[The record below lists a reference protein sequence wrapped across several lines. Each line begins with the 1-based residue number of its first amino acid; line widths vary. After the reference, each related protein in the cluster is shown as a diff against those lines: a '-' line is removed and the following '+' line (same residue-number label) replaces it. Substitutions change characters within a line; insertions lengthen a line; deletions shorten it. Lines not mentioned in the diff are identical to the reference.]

1 MSTSAFLLFSTSNYV
16 NEYACSI
23 IDLHDHVRTTRGES
37 STNVQLIVLNDAAK
51 GGLHQAAMEANAK
64 CSQEFVDCIKDV
76 LKNDGKTVA
85 TTRFCWFE
93 TTKPQTE
100 ADFEKDTETIARHL
114 TNSTVIFVVPGGNT
128 HWLMSGLQRVPR
140 IASMIQDSV
149 GKGQA
154 GYISFSA
161 GTIAAGVYTMVN
173 ADEIKP
179 NRFGDMPD
187 YDGAGGLQLCNF
199 TMRPHCDSDNS
210 GKKQARM
217 DGASSQFQWDRTV
230 SHTKQTVACTLA
242 GPCVP
247 GAILA
252 WGYRYFYEE
261 DQHFLFLSDTQHDAY
276 YQIGKHT
283 NLDRFTARGM
293 GK

>member
-1 MSTSAFLLFSTSNYV
+1 
-16 NEYACSI
+16 
-23 IDLHDHVRTTRGES
+23 
-37 STNVQLIVLNDAAK
+37 VQLIVLNDAAK

-210 GKKQARM
+210 GKKKGK
-217 DGASSQFQWDRTV
+217 DGWRKQSVPVGPYSV
-230 SHTKQTVACTLA
+230 SHQTKCCMYAC
-242 GPCVP
+242 GPLCPWCDFGIGVP
-247 GAILA
+247 ILLRRRSTFPFPQ
-252 WGYRYFYEE
+252 RYAARRV
-261 DQHFLFLSDTQHDAY
+261 LSNRQAH
-276 YQIGKHT
+276 K
-283 NLDRFTARGM
+283 LR
-293 GK
+293 